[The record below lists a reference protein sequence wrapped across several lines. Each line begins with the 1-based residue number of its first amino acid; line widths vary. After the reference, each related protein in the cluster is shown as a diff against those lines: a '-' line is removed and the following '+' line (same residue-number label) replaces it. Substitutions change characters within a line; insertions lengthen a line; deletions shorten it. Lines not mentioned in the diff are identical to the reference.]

1 VARRPDSGKG
11 KEEINMTEAFVI
23 DGARTAFG
31 SFGGSLAS
39 VTSHGLGVAAAKSAL
54 ARSNVDPGKVDNVVM
69 GNVIQ
74 SHEGA
79 PYLARHVA
87 LDSGIPIEPPAL
99 TLNRLCGS
107 GLQAV
112 VSVTQSIKL
121 GESEV
126 GLAGG
131 AESMS
136 QAPYVSRKSRF
147 GIRMGNDTLV
157 DTLSEALTDNRA
169 GCGMGVTAENLA
181 EKYGITRED
190 QDAFAARSHQQAAR
204 ATQSGR
210 LEEEI
215 VPVSVKTRKGPVEV
229 TKDEHIREGAT
240 QESLSKLK
248 PAFKKENGTVTAG
261 NSSGINDGAAALVV
275 ASNEAVNQ
283 EDLEP
288 MGRIV
293 SWAVAGVDPNIMGI
307 GPVPAS
313 RLALKRAGL
322 SLDEVDLVEINEAFA
337 AQYLA
342 CEEELSLDREKVNVN
357 GGAVAFGHP
366 VGASGARI
374 LLTLLYEL
382 KRREKRYGLASLCI
396 GGGQGIAMVVESI

>member
-1 VARRPDSGKG
+1 MKDV
-11 KEEINMTEAFVI
+11 FVI

-31 SFGGSLAS
+31 AFGGGLKDVS
-39 VTSHGLGVAAAKSAL
+39 SHQMGVASAKGAME
-54 ARSNVDPGKVDNVVM
+54 RSGIDPSKVDNVVM

-74 SHEGA
+74 THEGA

-87 LDSGIPIEPPAL
+87 LDAGVPIETPAF

-112 VSVTQSIKL
+112 VSATQSIKL
-121 GESEV
+121 DESEI

-131 AESMS
+131 SESMS
-136 QAPYVSRKSRF
+136 QAPYVSRKARW
-147 GIRMGNDTLV
+147 GLRMGPDTLV
-157 DTLSEALTDNRA
+157 DTLSEALADNRA

-181 EKYGITRED
+181 EKYGISRED
-190 QDAFAARSHQQAAR
+190 QDAFAARSHQEATR

-210 LEEEI
+210 LEDEMVTVTVE
-215 VPVSVKTRKGPVEV
+215 TRKGPVEIN
-229 TKDEHIREGAT
+229 KDEHIREGAT
-240 QESLSKLK
+240 QEGLSNLK
-248 PAFKKENGTVTAG
+248 PVFKKDGTVTPG
-261 NSSGINDGAAALVV
+261 NSSGINDGAAMLVV
-275 ASNEAVNQ
+275 ASEEAVN
-283 EDLEP
+283 EEGMKP

-293 SWAVAGVDPNIMGI
+293 SWAVAGVEPTIMGI

-322 SLDEVDLVEINEAFA
+322 TVDDIDLIELNEAFA

-342 CEEELSLDREKVNVN
+342 CEEELGLDREKVNVN

-374 LLTLLYEL
+374 LLSLLYEL
-382 KRREKRYGLASLCI
+382 RRREKKYGLATLCI
-396 GGGQGIAMVVESI
+396 GGGQGIAMVVESV

>member
-1 VARRPDSGKG
+1 
-11 KEEINMTEAFVI
+11 MTEVFVV

-31 SFGGSLAS
+31 SFGGGLKDA
-39 VTSHGLGVAAAKSAL
+39 TAHQLGVAAAEGAL
-54 ARSNVDPGKVDNVVM
+54 ERSGIDRSKVDNVVM

-74 SHEGA
+74 AHEGA

-87 LDSGIPIEPPAL
+87 LDAGVPIETPAL

-112 VSVTQSIKL
+112 VSATQSIKL

-131 AESMS
+131 AENMS
-136 QAPYVSRKSRF
+136 QAPYVSRKARF
-147 GIRMGNDTLV
+147 GIKMGNDMLL

-169 GCGMGVTAENLA
+169 GCGMGMTAENLA
-181 EKYGITRED
+181 ERYGITRED
-190 QDAFAARSHQQAAR
+190 QDAFAARSHQSATR
-204 ATQSGR
+204 ATESGR
-210 LEEEI
+210 LAEEI
-215 VPVSVKTRKGPVEV
+215 VPVTVKSRKGPVEI
-229 TKDEHIREGAT
+229 TRDEHIRESVD
-240 QESLSKLK
+240 QEALSNLR
-248 PAFKKENGTVTAG
+248 PAFKKDGGTVTAG
-261 NSSGINDGAAALVV
+261 NASGINDGAAMVVV
-275 ASNEAVNQ
+275 ASENAIDE
-283 EDLEP
+283 EGLEP
-288 MGRIV
+288 MGRVV

-322 SLDEVDLVEINEAFA
+322 SIEDLDLIEINEAFA

-342 CEEELSLDREKVNVN
+342 CEEELGLDREKANVN

-366 VGASGARI
+366 IGASGARV

-382 KRREKRYGLASLCI
+382 KRREKKYGLASLCI
-396 GGGQGIAMVVESI
+396 GGGQGIAMVVEAV

>member
-1 VARRPDSGKG
+1 
-11 KEEINMTEAFVI
+11 MTEVFIV

-31 SFGGSLAS
+31 SFGGGLKDA
-39 VTSHGLGVAAAKSAL
+39 TAHQLGVAAATGAL
-54 ARSNVDPGKVDNVVM
+54 ERSGIDASKVDNVVM

-74 SHEGA
+74 AHEGA

-87 LDSGIPIEPPAL
+87 LDAGVPIEAPAL

-112 VSVTQSIKL
+112 VSATQSIKL

-131 AESMS
+131 AENMS
-136 QAPYVSRKSRF
+136 QAPYVSRKARF
-147 GIRMGNDTLV
+147 GIRMGNDTLI

-169 GCGMGVTAENLA
+169 GCGMGMTAENLA

-190 QDAFAARSHQQAAR
+190 QDAFAATSHQR
-204 ATQSGR
+204 ATHATESGR

-215 VPVSVKTRKGPVEV
+215 VPVTVETRKGPVEID
-229 TKDEHIREGAT
+229 KDEHIREGAT
-240 QESLSKLK
+240 QEGLSKLK
-248 PAFKKENGTVTAG
+248 PVFKKDGTVTAA
-261 NSSGINDGAAALVV
+261 NSSGMNDGAAAIVV
-275 ASNEAVNQ
+275 ASEKAVDD
-283 EDLEP
+283 EGLEP
-288 MGRIV
+288 LGRIL
-293 SWAVAGVDPNIMGI
+293 SWAVAGVDPDIMGI
-307 GPVPAS
+307 GPVPSS

-322 SLDEVDLVEINEAFA
+322 SLDDVDLIEINEAFA

-342 CEEELSLDREKVNVN
+342 CEEELGLDREKVNVN

-366 VGASGARI
+366 IGASGTRV
-374 LLTLLYEL
+374 LLTVLYEL
-382 KRREKRYGLASLCI
+382 KQREKKYGLASLCI
-396 GGGQGIAMVVESI
+396 GGGQGIAMVVEAT

>member
-1 VARRPDSGKG
+1 
-11 KEEINMTEAFVI
+11 MTEAFVI

-54 ARSNVDPGKVDNVVM
+54 ARSNVDPGKIDNVVM

-87 LDSGIPIEPPAL
+87 LDSSIPIETPAL

-147 GIRMGNDTLV
+147 GVRMGNDTLV

-204 ATQSGR
+204 ATHSGR
-210 LEEEI
+210 LEQEI
-215 VPVSVKTRKGPVEV
+215 VPVTVKTRKGPVEV

-275 ASNEAVNQ
+275 ASDEAVNQ

-342 CEEELSLDREKVNVN
+342 CEEELGLDREKVNVN

-382 KRREKRYGLASLCI
+382 KRHEKRYGLASLCI

>member
-1 VARRPDSGKG
+1 
-11 KEEINMTEAFVI
+11 MTEAFVI

-31 SFGGSLAS
+31 SYGGSLAS
-39 VTSHGLGVAAAKSAL
+39 VTSHGLGVTAAKGAL
-54 ARSNVDPGKVDNVVM
+54 ARSNVDPARIDNVVM

-87 LDSGIPIEPPAL
+87 LDCGVPIETPAL

-121 GESEV
+121 GESDI

-136 QAPYVSRKSRF
+136 QAPYVSRKARF

-157 DTLSEALTDNRA
+157 DTLSEALTDSRA
-169 GCGMGVTAENLA
+169 GCGMGITAENLA

-190 QDAFAARSHQQAAR
+190 QDTFAARSHQQATR
-204 ATQSGR
+204 ATESGR

-215 VPVSVKTRKGPVEV
+215 VAVTVNTRKGPVEA
-229 TKDEHIREGAT
+229 TKDEHIREEAT

-261 NSSGINDGAAALVV
+261 NSSGINDGAACLVV
-275 ASNEAVNQ
+275 ASEEGANQ

-322 SLDEVDLVEINEAFA
+322 SLDDIDLVELNEAFA

-342 CEEELSLDREKVNVN
+342 CEEELGLDREKVNVN

-396 GGGQGIAMVVESI
+396 GGGQGIAMVVEAI

>member
-1 VARRPDSGKG
+1 
-11 KEEINMTEAFVI
+11 MTEVFVV

-31 SFGGSLAS
+31 SFGGGLKDA
-39 VTSHGLGVAAAKSAL
+39 TAHQLGVTVAKGAL
-54 ARSNVDPGKVDNVVM
+54 ERSGLDASKVDNVVM

-74 SHEGA
+74 AHEGA

-87 LDSGIPIEPPAL
+87 LDAGVPIETPAL

-112 VSVTQSIKL
+112 VSATQSIKL

-131 AESMS
+131 AENMS
-136 QAPYVSRKSRF
+136 QAPYVSRKARF
-147 GIRMGNDTLV
+147 GIKMGNDMLV

-169 GCGMGVTAENLA
+169 GCGMGMTAENLA
-181 EKYGITRED
+181 ERYGITRED
-190 QDAFAARSHQQAAR
+190 QDAFAARSHQSATR
-204 ATQSGR
+204 ATESGR
-210 LEEEI
+210 LAEEI
-215 VPVSVKTRKGPVEV
+215 VPVTVKSRKGPVEI
-229 TKDEHIREGAT
+229 TRDEHIREGVD
-240 QESLSKLK
+240 QEALSNLR
-248 PAFKKENGTVTAG
+248 PAFKKDGGTVTAG
-261 NSSGINDGAAALVV
+261 NSSGINDGAAAVVV
-275 ASNEAVNQ
+275 ASEKAVDEQ
-283 EDLEP
+283 GLEP
-288 MGRIV
+288 MGRIL

-313 RLALKRAGL
+313 RLAVKRAGL
-322 SLDEVDLVEINEAFA
+322 SLDDMDLIEINEAFA

-342 CEEELSLDREKVNVN
+342 CEEELGLDREKVNVN

-366 VGASGARI
+366 VGASGTRV

-396 GGGQGIAMVVESI
+396 GGGQGIAMVVEAA

>member
-1 VARRPDSGKG
+1 
-11 KEEINMTEAFVI
+11 MTEAFVI

-31 SFGGSLAS
+31 SFGGGLKDVS
-39 VTSHGLGVAAAKSAL
+39 SHAMGVVAAKGAIE
-54 ARSNVDPGKVDNVVM
+54 RSGIDPEKVDNVVM
-69 GNVIQ
+69 GNVVQ
-74 SHEGA
+74 SHRGS

-87 LDSGIPIEPPAL
+87 LDAGVPIETPAF

-112 VSVTQSIKL
+112 VSAAQSIKTE
-121 GESEV
+121 ESEI

-131 AESMS
+131 SESMS
-136 QAPYVSRKSRF
+136 QAPYVSRKARF
-147 GIRMGNDTLV
+147 GVRMGDDVLV
-157 DTLSEALTDNRA
+157 DTLSEALIDNRA

-181 EKYGITRED
+181 EKYGITREQ
-190 QDAFAARSHQQAAR
+190 QDAFAARSHQSAAE
-204 ATQSGR
+204 AIQSGR
-210 LEEEI
+210 LEDEI
-215 VPVSVKTRKGPVEV
+215 VPVTVQTRKGPVEV
-229 TKDEHIREGAT
+229 VKDEHVREGAT

-248 PAFKKENGTVTAG
+248 PAFQKDGTVTAG
-261 NSSGINDGAAALVV
+261 NASGINDGAAVLVV
-275 ASNEAVNQ
+275 ASEEAVSGEN
-283 EDLEP
+283 LEP

-293 SWAVAGVDPNIMGI
+293 SWAVAGVEPTIMGI

-322 SLDEVDLVEINEAFA
+322 SLEDIDLLEINEAFA

-342 CEEELSLDREKVNVN
+342 CEQELGLDREKVNVN

-366 VGASGARI
+366 VGASGARV

-382 KRREKRYGLASLCI
+382 RRQSKRYGLASLCI
-396 GGGQGIAMVVESI
+396 GGGQGIAMVVETV

>member
-1 VARRPDSGKG
+1 
-11 KEEINMTEAFVI
+11 MTEAFVI

-87 LDSGIPIEPPAL
+87 LDSGIPIETPAL

-181 EKYGITRED
+181 EKYGIAREN

-313 RLALKRAGL
+313 RRALKRAGL

-342 CEEELSLDREKVNVN
+342 CEEELGLDREKVNVN
-357 GGAVAFGHP
+357 GGAVTFGHP

>member
-1 VARRPDSGKG
+1 
-11 KEEINMTEAFVI
+11 MTDVFIV

-31 SFGGSLAS
+31 SFGGGLKDA
-39 VTSHGLGVAAAKSAL
+39 TAHQLGVAAAKGAL
-54 ARSNVDPGKVDNVVM
+54 ERSGIDASKVDNVVM

-74 SHEGA
+74 AHEGA

-87 LDSGIPIEPPAL
+87 LDAGVPIEAPAL

-112 VSVTQSIKL
+112 VSATQSIKL

-131 AESMS
+131 AENMS
-136 QAPYVSRKSRF
+136 QAPYVSRKARF
-147 GIRMGNDTLV
+147 GIRMGDDKLV

-190 QDAFAARSHQQAAR
+190 QDAFAATSHQR
-204 ATQSGR
+204 ATHATESGR

-215 VPVSVKTRKGPVEV
+215 VPVTVETRKGPVEID
-229 TKDEHIREGAT
+229 KDEHIREGAT
-240 QESLSKLK
+240 QEGLSKLK
-248 PAFKKENGTVTAG
+248 PVFKKDGTVTAA
-261 NSSGINDGAAALVV
+261 NSSGMNDGAAAVV
-275 ASNEAVNQ
+275 IASEKAVD
-283 EDLEP
+283 EEGLEP
-288 MGRIV
+288 LGRV
-293 SWAVAGVDPNIMGI
+293 LSWAVAGVDPNIMGI
-307 GPVPAS
+307 GPVPSS

-322 SLDEVDLVEINEAFA
+322 SLDDVDLIEINEAFA

-342 CEEELSLDREKVNVN
+342 CEEELGLDREKVNVN

-366 VGASGARI
+366 IGASGARV
-374 LLTLLYEL
+374 LLTVLYEL
-382 KRREKRYGLASLCI
+382 KQREKKYGLASLCI
-396 GGGQGIAMVVESI
+396 GGGQGIAMVVEAV

>member
-1 VARRPDSGKG
+1 
-11 KEEINMTEAFVI
+11 MTEAFVI

-54 ARSNVDPGKVDNVVM
+54 ARSNVDPGKIDNVVM

-87 LDSGIPIEPPAL
+87 LDSSIPIETPAL

-147 GIRMGNDTLV
+147 GVRMGNDTLL

-204 ATQSGR
+204 ATHSGR

-215 VPVSVKTRKGPVEV
+215 VPVTVKTRKGPVEV

-275 ASNEAVNQ
+275 ASDEAVNQ

-342 CEEELSLDREKVNVN
+342 CEEELGLDREKVNVN

-382 KRREKRYGLASLCI
+382 KRHEKRYGLASLCI

>member
-1 VARRPDSGKG
+1 
-11 KEEINMTEAFVI
+11 MTEVFIV

-31 SFGGSLAS
+31 SFGGGLKDA
-39 VTSHGLGVAAAKSAL
+39 TAHQLGVAAATGAL
-54 ARSNVDPGKVDNVVM
+54 ERSGIDASKVDNVVM

-74 SHEGA
+74 VHEGA

-87 LDSGIPIEPPAL
+87 LDAGVPIEAPAL

-112 VSVTQSIKL
+112 VSATQSIKL

-131 AESMS
+131 AENMS
-136 QAPYVSRKSRF
+136 QAPYVSRKARF
-147 GIRMGNDTLV
+147 GIRMGNDTLI

-169 GCGMGVTAENLA
+169 GCGMGMTAENLA

-190 QDAFAARSHQQAAR
+190 QDAFAATSHQR
-204 ATQSGR
+204 ATHATESGR

-215 VPVSVKTRKGPVEV
+215 VPVTVETRKGPVEID
-229 TKDEHIREGAT
+229 KDEHIREGAT
-240 QESLSKLK
+240 QEGLSKLK
-248 PAFKKENGTVTAG
+248 PVFKKDGTVTAA
-261 NSSGINDGAAALVV
+261 NSSGMNDGAAAVVV
-275 ASNEAVNQ
+275 ASEKAVDD
-283 EDLEP
+283 EGLEP
-288 MGRIV
+288 LGRIL
-293 SWAVAGVDPNIMGI
+293 SWAVAGVDPDIMGI
-307 GPVPAS
+307 GPVPSS

-322 SLDEVDLVEINEAFA
+322 SLDDVDLIEINEAFA

-342 CEEELSLDREKVNVN
+342 CEEELGLDREKVNVN

-366 VGASGARI
+366 IGASGTRV
-374 LLTLLYEL
+374 LLTVLYEL
-382 KRREKRYGLASLCI
+382 KQREKKYGLASLCI
-396 GGGQGIAMVVESI
+396 GGGQGIAMVVEAV

>member
-1 VARRPDSGKG
+1 
-11 KEEINMTEAFVI
+11 MTETFIV

-31 SFGGSLAS
+31 SFGGGLKD
-39 VTSHGLGVAAAKSAL
+39 VTAHQLGVAAAKGAL
-54 ARSNVDPGKVDNVVM
+54 KRSGIDASKVDNVVM

-74 SHEGA
+74 AHEGA
-79 PYLARHVA
+79 PYLARHIA
-87 LDSGIPIEPPAL
+87 LDAGVPIETPAL

-112 VSVTQSIKL
+112 VSATQSIKL

-131 AESMS
+131 AENMS
-136 QAPYVSRKSRF
+136 QAPYVSRKARF
-147 GIRMGNDTLV
+147 GIRMGNDVLV

-169 GCGMGVTAENLA
+169 GCGMGMTAENLA

-190 QDAFAARSHQQAAR
+190 QDAFAATSHQR
-204 ATQSGR
+204 ATHATESGR

-215 VPVSVKTRKGPVEV
+215 VPVTVESRKGPDEID
-229 TKDEHIREGAT
+229 KDEHIREGAT
-240 QESLSKLK
+240 QEGLSKLK
-248 PAFKKENGTVTAG
+248 PVFKKDGTVTAA
-261 NSSGINDGAAALVV
+261 NSSGMNDGAAAVVV
-275 ASNEAVNQ
+275 ASEQAVDT

-288 MGRIV
+288 LGRV
-293 SWAVAGVDPNIMGI
+293 LSWAVAGVDPDIMGI

-322 SLDEVDLVEINEAFA
+322 SLDDVDLIEINEAFA

-342 CEEELSLDREKVNVN
+342 CEEELELDREKVNVN

-366 VGASGARI
+366 IGASGSRV

-382 KRREKRYGLASLCI
+382 KQREKKYGLASLCI
-396 GGGQGIAMVVESI
+396 GGGQGIAMVVEAV

>member
-1 VARRPDSGKG
+1 
-11 KEEINMTEAFVI
+11 MTEAFVI

-31 SFGGSLAS
+31 SFGGGLKDVS
-39 VTSHGLGVAAAKSAL
+39 SHAMGVVAAKGAIE
-54 ARSNVDPGKVDNVVM
+54 RSGIDPEKVDNVVM
-69 GNVIQ
+69 GNVVQ
-74 SHEGA
+74 THQGS

-87 LDSGIPIEPPAL
+87 LDAGVPIETPAF

-112 VSVTQSIKL
+112 VSAAQSIKTE
-121 GESEV
+121 ESEI

-131 AESMS
+131 SESMS
-136 QAPYVSRKSRF
+136 QAPYVSRKARF
-147 GIRMGNDTLV
+147 GVRMGDDVLV
-157 DTLSEALTDNRA
+157 DTLSEALIDNRA

-181 EKYGITRED
+181 EKYGITREQ
-190 QDAFAARSHQQAAR
+190 QDAFAARSHQSAAE
-204 ATQSGR
+204 AIQSGR
-210 LEEEI
+210 LEDEI
-215 VPVSVKTRKGPVEV
+215 VPVTVQTRKEPVEV
-229 TKDEHIREGAT
+229 VKDEHVREGAT

-248 PAFKKENGTVTAG
+248 PAFQKDGTVTAG
-261 NSSGINDGAAALVV
+261 NASGINDGAAVLVV
-275 ASNEAVNQ
+275 ASEEAVSGEN
-283 EDLEP
+283 LEP

-293 SWAVAGVDPNIMGI
+293 SWAVAGVEPTIMGI

-322 SLDEVDLVEINEAFA
+322 SLEDIDLLEINEAFA

-342 CEEELSLDREKVNVN
+342 CEQELGLDREKVNVN

-366 VGASGARI
+366 VGASGARV

-382 KRREKRYGLASLCI
+382 RRQNKRYGLASLCI
-396 GGGQGIAMVVESI
+396 GGGQGIAMVVETV

>member
-1 VARRPDSGKG
+1 
-11 KEEINMTEAFVI
+11 MTEVFVV

-31 SFGGSLAS
+31 SFGGGLKDA
-39 VTSHGLGVAAAKSAL
+39 TAHHLGVAAARGAL
-54 ARSNVDPGKVDNVVM
+54 ERSGLDASKVDNVVM

-74 SHEGA
+74 AHEGA

-87 LDSGIPIEPPAL
+87 LDAGVPIETPAL

-112 VSVTQSIKL
+112 VSATQSIKL

-131 AESMS
+131 AENMS
-136 QAPYVSRKSRF
+136 QAPYVSRKARF
-147 GIRMGNDTLV
+147 GIRMGNDMLV

-169 GCGMGVTAENLA
+169 GCGMGMTAENLA
-181 EKYGITRED
+181 ERYGITRED
-190 QDAFAARSHQQAAR
+190 QDAFAARSHQS
-204 ATQSGR
+204 ATHATESGR

-215 VPVSVKTRKGPVEV
+215 VPVTLETRKGPVEI
-229 TKDEHIREGAT
+229 TRDEHIREGAT
-240 QESLSKLK
+240 QEGLSKLK
-248 PAFKKENGTVTAG
+248 PAFKKDGTVTAG
-261 NSSGINDGAAALVV
+261 NSSGINDGAAAVVV
-275 ASNEAVNQ
+275 ASEKAVA
-283 EDLEP
+283 EEGLEP
-288 MGRIV
+288 MGRVV

-322 SLDEVDLVEINEAFA
+322 SIEDLDIIEINEAFA

-342 CEEELSLDREKVNVN
+342 CEEELGLDREKVNVN

-366 VGASGARI
+366 IGASGARV
-374 LLTLLYEL
+374 LLTVLYEL
-382 KRREKRYGLASLCI
+382 KQREKKYGLASLCI
-396 GGGQGIAMVVESI
+396 GGGQGIAMVVEAA

>member
-1 VARRPDSGKG
+1 
-11 KEEINMTEAFVI
+11 MTEAFVI

-54 ARSNVDPGKVDNVVM
+54 ARSNVDPGKIDNVVM

-87 LDSGIPIEPPAL
+87 LDSSIPTETPAL

-147 GIRMGNDTLV
+147 GVRMGNDTLV

-204 ATQSGR
+204 ATHSGR
-210 LEEEI
+210 LEQEI
-215 VPVSVKTRKGPVEV
+215 VPVTVKTRKGPVEV

-275 ASNEAVNQ
+275 SSEERAREFGV
-283 EDLEP
+283 EP
-288 MGRIV
+288 LGAFV
-293 SWAVAGVDPNIMGI
+293 GSAAAGVDPAVMGI
-307 GPVPAS
+307 GPVPAV
-313 RLALKRAGL
+313 RKLLARTGIGV
-322 SLDEVDLVEINEAFA
+322 DEIDLVELNEAFA
-337 AQYLA
+337 SQSLA
-342 CEEELSLDREKVNVN
+342 VVRDLGIGEERVNVN
-357 GGAVAFGHP
+357 GGAIAIGHP
-366 VGASGARI
+366 LGMSGAR
-374 LLTLLYEL
+374 LVVTLLHEL
-382 KRREKRYGLASLCI
+382 RRRGGRYGLATMCV
-396 GGGQGIAMVVESI
+396 GVGQGQAALFERGAPA

>member
-1 VARRPDSGKG
+1 
-11 KEEINMTEAFVI
+11 MTEAFVI

-39 VTSHGLGVAAAKSAL
+39 VTSHGLGVAAAKGAL
-54 ARSNVDPGKVDNVVM
+54 ARSNVDPDKIDNVVM

-87 LDSGIPIEPPAL
+87 LDSGVPIETPAL

-121 GESEV
+121 GESEI

-136 QAPYVSRKSRF
+136 QSPYVSRKSRF

-190 QDAFAARSHQQAAR
+190 QDAFAARSHQQATR
-204 ATQSGR
+204 ATESGR
-210 LEEEI
+210 LEDEI
-215 VPVSVKTRKGPVEV
+215 VPVTVNTRKGPVEV

-248 PAFKKENGTVTAG
+248 PAFKRENGTVTAG

-275 ASNEAVNQ
+275 ASEEAANQ

-313 RLALKRAGL
+313 RLALKRARL
-322 SLDEVDLVEINEAFA
+322 SLDEVDLVEINEGYA

-342 CEEELSLDREKVNVN
+342 SEEELGLNREKVNVN

-396 GGGQGIAMVVESI
+396 GGGQGIAMVVESV

>member
-1 VARRPDSGKG
+1 
-11 KEEINMTEAFVI
+11 MTEAYVV

-31 SFGGSLAS
+31 SFGGGLKDVS
-39 VTSHGLGVAAAKSAL
+39 SHGMGVVAAEGAL
-54 ARSNVDPGKVDNVVM
+54 ARSKVDPGRVDNVVM
-69 GNVIQ
+69 GNVVQ
-74 SHEGA
+74 SHRGS

-87 LDSGIPIEPPAL
+87 LDAGVPVETPAL

-112 VSVTQSIKL
+112 VSATQSIKL
-121 GESEV
+121 GESEI

-131 AESMS
+131 SESMS
-136 QAPYVSRKSRF
+136 QAPYVSRKARF
-147 GIRMGNDTLV
+147 GIRMGDDVLV

-181 EKYGITRED
+181 EKYGISRED
-190 QDAFAARSHQQAAR
+190 QDAYAAMSHSR
-204 ATQSGR
+204 ATEAIHSGR
-210 LEEEI
+210 LEDEI
-215 VPVSVKTRKGPVEV
+215 VPVTIQTRKGPVEV
-229 TKDEHIREGAT
+229 AKDEHVREGVT
-240 QESLSKLK
+240 QEALSKLR
-248 PAFKKENGTVTAG
+248 PAFKKEGGTVTAG
-261 NSSGINDGAAALVV
+261 NASGINDGAAMLVV
-275 ASNEAVNQ
+275 ASEQAATEEN
-283 EDLEP
+283 LEP
-288 MGRIV
+288 MGRVV
-293 SWAVAGVDPNIMGI
+293 SWAVAGVEPTIMGI

-322 SLDEVDLVEINEAFA
+322 SLDEVDLIEINEAFA

-342 CEEELSLDREKVNVN
+342 CEQELGLEREKVNVH

-382 KRREKRYGLASLCI
+382 KRQGKRYGLASLCI
-396 GGGQGIAMVVESI
+396 GGGQGIAMVVESV

>member
-1 VARRPDSGKG
+1 MRDV
-11 KEEINMTEAFVI
+11 FVI

-31 SFGGSLAS
+31 SFGGGLKD
-39 VTSHGLGVAAAKSAL
+39 VTSQQMGVTVAKGAME
-54 ARSNVDPGKVDNVVM
+54 RSRIDASKVDNVVM

-74 SHEGA
+74 THEGA

-87 LDSGIPIEPPAL
+87 LDAGVPIETPAF

-112 VSVTQSIKL
+112 VSATQSIKL
-121 GESEV
+121 GESEI

-131 AESMS
+131 SENMS
-136 QAPYVSRKSRF
+136 QSPYVSRKARW
-147 GIRMGNDTLV
+147 GVRMGPDVLV
-157 DTLSEALTDNRA
+157 DTLNEALADNRA

-190 QDAFAARSHQQAAR
+190 QDAFAARSHQEATR
-204 ATQSGR
+204 ATRSGR
-210 LEEEI
+210 LEDEI
-215 VPVSVKTRKGPVEV
+215 VTVTIETRKGTVEV
-229 TKDEHIREGAT
+229 DKDEHIRESAT
-240 QESLSKLK
+240 QEGLANLR
-248 PAFKKENGTVTAG
+248 PAFKKDGTVTAG
-261 NSSGINDGAAALVV
+261 NSSGINDGAAMLVV
-275 ASNEAVNQ
+275 ASEEAVN
-283 EDLEP
+283 EEGLEP

-293 SWAVAGVDPNIMGI
+293 SWAVAGVEPAIMGI

-322 SLDEVDLVEINEAFA
+322 TLDDVDLIELNEAFA

-342 CEEELSLDREKVNVN
+342 CEEELGLDREKVNVN

-366 VGASGARI
+366 IGASGARI
-374 LLTLLYEL
+374 LLSLLYEL
-382 KRREKRYGLASLCI
+382 KRREKKYGLASLCI
-396 GGGQGIAMVVESI
+396 GGGQGIAMVVESV

>member
-1 VARRPDSGKG
+1 
-11 KEEINMTEAFVI
+11 MTEALVI

-39 VTSHGLGVAAAKSAL
+39 VTSHGLGVAAAKGAL

-69 GNVIQ
+69 GNVIHT
-74 SHEGA
+74 HEGA

-87 LDSGIPIEPPAL
+87 LDSGVSIETPAL

-121 GESEV
+121 GESEI

-131 AESMS
+131 AECMS
-136 QAPYVSRKSRF
+136 QSPYVSRKARF

-157 DTLSEALTDNRA
+157 DTLSEALTDSRA
-169 GCGMGVTAENLA
+169 GCGMGITAENLA

-190 QDAFAARSHQQAAR
+190 QDTFAARSHQQATR
-204 ATQSGR
+204 ATESGR

-215 VPVSVKTRKGPVEV
+215 VPVTVKTRKGSVEV
-229 TKDEHIREGAT
+229 AKDEHIREDAT
-240 QESLSKLK
+240 QESLSKLR
-248 PAFKKENGTVTAG
+248 PAFKRENGTVTAG
-261 NSSGINDGAAALVV
+261 NSSGINDGAACLVV
-275 ASNEAVNQ
+275 ASENAVN
-283 EDLEP
+283 EEGLDP
-288 MGRIV
+288 IGRV
-293 SWAVAGVDPNIMGI
+293 LGWAVAGVDPNIMGI

-313 RLALKRAGL
+313 KLALKRAGL
-322 SLDEVDLVEINEAFA
+322 SLDDVDLIEINEAFA

-342 CEEELSLDREKVNVN
+342 CEEELGLDREKVNVN

-366 VGASGARI
+366 IGASGARI

-382 KRREKRYGLASLCI
+382 KRREKRHGLASLCI
-396 GGGQGIAMVVESI
+396 GGGQGIAMVVESV

>member
-1 VARRPDSGKG
+1 
-11 KEEINMTEAFVI
+11 MTEAFVI

-54 ARSNVDPGKVDNVVM
+54 ARSNVDPGKIDNVVM

-87 LDSGIPIEPPAL
+87 LDSSIPIETPAL

-147 GIRMGNDTLV
+147 GVRMGNDTLV

-204 ATQSGR
+204 ATHSGR

-215 VPVSVKTRKGPVEV
+215 VPVTVKTRKGPVEV

-275 ASNEAVNQ
+275 ASDEAVNQ

-342 CEEELSLDREKVNVN
+342 CEEELGLDREKVNVN

-382 KRREKRYGLASLCI
+382 KRHEKRYGLASLCI
-396 GGGQGIAMVVESI
+396 GGGQGIARVVESI

>member
-1 VARRPDSGKG
+1 
-11 KEEINMTEAFVI
+11 MTEAFVI

-39 VTSHGLGVAAAKSAL
+39 VTSHGLGVVAAKSAL
-54 ARSNVDPGKVDNVVM
+54 ARSNVDPGKIDNVVM

-87 LDSGIPIEPPAL
+87 LDSSIPIETPAL

-147 GIRMGNDTLV
+147 GVRMGNDTLV

-204 ATQSGR
+204 ATHSGR

-215 VPVSVKTRKGPVEV
+215 VPVTVKTRKGPVEV

-275 ASNEAVNQ
+275 ASDEAVNQ

-342 CEEELSLDREKVNVN
+342 CEEELGLDREKVNVN

-382 KRREKRYGLASLCI
+382 KRHEKRYGLASLCI
-396 GGGQGIAMVVESI
+396 GGGQGIARVVESI

>member
-1 VARRPDSGKG
+1 
-11 KEEINMTEAFVI
+11 MTEAFVI

-54 ARSNVDPGKVDNVVM
+54 ARSNVDPGKIDNVVM

-87 LDSGIPIEPPAL
+87 LDSSIPTETPAL

-112 VSVTQSIKL
+112 VSVAQSIKL

-147 GIRMGNDTLV
+147 GVRMGNDTLV

-204 ATQSGR
+204 ATHSGR
-210 LEEEI
+210 LEQEI
-215 VPVSVKTRKGPVEV
+215 VPVTVKTRKGPVEV

-275 ASNEAVNQ
+275 ASDEAVNQ

-342 CEEELSLDREKVNVN
+342 CEEELGLDREKVNVN

-382 KRREKRYGLASLCI
+382 KRHEKRYGLASLCI

>member
-1 VARRPDSGKG
+1 
-11 KEEINMTEAFVI
+11 MTDVYIIE
-23 DGARTAFG
+23 GARTAFG
-31 SFGGSLAS
+31 AFGGGLKDVSA
-39 VTSHGLGVAAAKSAL
+39 HGLGVAAAKGAL
-54 ARSNVDPGKVDNVVM
+54 ERSGLDPAKVDNVVM

-79 PYLARHVA
+79 PYLARHIA
-87 LDSGIPIEPPAL
+87 LDAGVPVEAPAL

-112 VSVTQSIKL
+112 VSCAQSMKL
-121 GESEV
+121 DESKIA
-126 GLAGG
+126 LAGG

-136 QAPYVSRKSRF
+136 QAPYVSRKARF
-147 GIRMGNDTLV
+147 GIRMGPDTLV

-190 QDAFAARSHQQAAR
+190 QDDFAAGSHQRAAQA
-204 ATQSGR
+204 TESGR
-210 LEEEI
+210 LENEI
-215 VPVSVKTRKGPVEV
+215 VPVTVKGRKGSVEV
-229 TKDEHIREGAT
+229 VKDEHIREGAT
-240 QESLSKLK
+240 QEGLSKLR
-248 PAFKKENGTVTAG
+248 AVFKKEDGTVTAG
-261 NSSGINDGAAALVV
+261 NSSGINDGAAAVVV
-275 ASNEAVNQ
+275 ASEEAVRE
-283 EDLEP
+283 EDLAP
-288 MGRIV
+288 MGRILG
-293 SWAVAGVDPNIMGI
+293 WGIAGVDPNIMGI

-322 SLDEVDLVEINEAFA
+322 TIEDMDLVEINEAFA

-342 CEEELSLDREKVNVN
+342 CEEELGLDRGKTNVN

-366 VGASGARI
+366 IGASGTRV

-382 KRREKRYGLASLCI
+382 KRQDKKYGLASLCI
-396 GGGQGIAMVVESI
+396 GGGQGIAMVVESV